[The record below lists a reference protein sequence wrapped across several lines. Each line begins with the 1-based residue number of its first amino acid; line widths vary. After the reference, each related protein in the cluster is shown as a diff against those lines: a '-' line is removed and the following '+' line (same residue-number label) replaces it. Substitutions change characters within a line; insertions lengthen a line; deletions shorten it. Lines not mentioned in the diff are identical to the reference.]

1 MSPACTTPAPRRR
14 ALPLVVLIAAATVA
28 VIALPARP
36 AAAYQ
41 DGDRLQFTGVVTD
54 VEGKPVAGAV
64 VALEMARRSLSWRE
78 LRRTD
83 KDPRRIATVTNAR
96 GEYNLEWIYDSYFN
110 HFEILAGVSLRHGRR
125 SDMDVLEREDVTAR
139 TDAGS
144 PVIAAVVIHNRAL
157 VDRVQG
163 FLASLQSADE
173 RRVYDEM
180 GTPDDVKRVA
190 YAGRAPD
197 RQEGRE
203 VEASWWYF
211 DAGKVYR
218 FRAGRLEQVD
228 RFDPVQR
235 F

>member
-1 MSPACTTPAPRRR
+1 MSPACTAPAPRYR
-14 ALPLVVLIAAATVA
+14 ARLLVLLLAAAA
-28 VIALPARP
+28 AGLPARP

-54 VEGKPVAGAV
+54 VEGRPVAGAV

-83 KDPRRIATVTNAR
+83 KDVRRIATVTNAR

-110 HFEILAGVSLRHGRR
+110 HFEILAGANLRRGHR
-125 SDMDVLEREDVTAR
+125 SDLEVLEREDVTAR
-139 TDAGS
+139 TDAGN
-144 PVIAAVVIHNRAL
+144 PIIAAVVIHNRAL
-157 VDRVQG
+157 IDRVQG

-190 YAGRAPD
+190 YAGAAAAS
-197 RQEGRE
+197 QEGRE

-211 DAGKVYR
+211 DAGRVYR
-218 FRAGRLEQVD
+218 FRAGRLEKVD